1 MNELVSINGSLEDEF
16 LFATPLKKHVCAQS
30 TMIDFQ
36 TSSWSVCLKFIYHY
50 VTKFERKTQGRI
62 PFLQKVENAN
72 FHKSDRHMSCVL
84 QLQMSNWI
92 YPFTIHSFVHVK

>member
-72 FHKSDRHMSCVL
+72 FHKSDRDMSCVL
-84 QLQMSNWI
+84 QLQMSKLDL
-92 YPFTIHSFVHVK
+92 PLQDSQFSTL

>member
-1 MNELVSINGSLEDEF
+1 VNELVSINGSLEDEF

-72 FHKSDRHMSCVL
+72 FHKSDRPCHVYSSYKCPIGSTPL
-84 QLQMSNWI
+84 Q
-92 YPFTIHSFVHVK
+92 FTVFCM